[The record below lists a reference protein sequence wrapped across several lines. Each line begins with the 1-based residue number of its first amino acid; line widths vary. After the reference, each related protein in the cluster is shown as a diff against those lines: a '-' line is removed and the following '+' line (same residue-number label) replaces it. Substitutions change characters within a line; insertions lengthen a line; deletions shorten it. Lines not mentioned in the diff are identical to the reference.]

1 MVGMAAAAAAI
12 ALGDGPSGF
21 SLADKRAMTGT
32 AGAAAVGALRIERSA
47 AMAGF
52 WRIHDTS

>member
-1 MVGMAAAAAAI
+1 MAAAAAAI

-32 AGAAAVGALRIERSA
+32 AGAAAGGALRIERSA

-52 WRIHDTS
+52 WRIYSTS